1 MNNFLFENKTKVY
14 FGKGGVKEYLG
25 CLLEHYGDTVM
36 LAYGGGSI
44 KHNGVYDEIVGIL
57 NAEGKRIVEFP
68 GIMPNPTYAKVQE
81 GETPA
86 EDPLRLIGLL
96 NAECSAYEELIRRI
110 NLTNAATVLDGQTL
124 TALLARRDALS
135 LEISILRDFLQQASQ
150 RIDRYSK
157 TEIKILSTVDVTA
170 MQKTVDAKSKELR
183 QLDAAI
189 QKLNWNTTLI

>member
-1 MNNFLFENKTKVY
+1 MDINTVNEEMSLAEALQMRADIKTQIAQ
-14 FGKGGVKEYLG
+14 LR
-25 CLLEHYGDTVM
+25 
-36 LAYGGGSI
+36 SR
-44 KHNGVYDEIVGIL
+44 L
-57 NAEGKRIVEFP
+57 ND
-68 GIMPNPTYAKVQE
+68 NAKVQE
-81 GETPA
+81 GEAPA
-86 EDPLRLIGLL
+86 EDPLRLIELL

-110 NLTNAATVLDGQTL
+110 NLTNAATVFEGQTL

-135 LEISILRDFLQQASQ
+135 LELSIMRDFLRQASQ

-157 TEIKILSTVDVTA
+157 TEIKILPTVDVTA

>member
-1 MNNFLFENKTKVY
+1 MDINTVNEGMSLAEDLQMRADIKTRISQ
-14 FGKGGVKEYLG
+14 L
-25 CLLEHYGDTVM
+25 H
-36 LAYGGGSI
+36 SR
-44 KHNGVYDEIVGIL
+44 L
-57 NAEGKRIVEFP
+57 ND
-68 GIMPNPTYAKVQE
+68 NAKVQE
-81 GETPA
+81 GEAPA
-86 EDPLRLIGLL
+86 EDPLRLIELL

-135 LEISILRDFLQQASQ
+135 LELSIMRDFLRQASQ

-157 TEIKILSTVDVTA
+157 TEIKIFSTVDVTA

-189 QKLNWNTTLI
+189 QKLNWNTMLI

>member
-1 MNNFLFENKTKVY
+1 MDINTVNEGMSLAEALQMRADIKTRISQ
-14 FGKGGVKEYLG
+14 L
-25 CLLEHYGDTVM
+25 H
-36 LAYGGGSI
+36 SR
-44 KHNGVYDEIVGIL
+44 L
-57 NAEGKRIVEFP
+57 ND
-68 GIMPNPTYAKVQE
+68 NAKVQE
-81 GETPA
+81 GEAPA
-86 EDPLRLIGLL
+86 EDPLRLIELL

-135 LEISILRDFLQQASQ
+135 LELSIMRDILQQASQ

-157 TEIKILSTVDVTA
+157 TEIKIFSTVDVTA

-189 QKLNWNTTLI
+189 QKLNWNTMLI

>member
-1 MNNFLFENKTKVY
+1 MDIYIVNEGMTLAEALQQRADIKTQIAQ
-14 FGKGGVKEYLG
+14 LR
-25 CLLEHYGDTVM
+25 
-36 LAYGGGSI
+36 SR
-44 KHNGVYDEIVGIL
+44 L
-57 NAEGKRIVEFP
+57 ND
-68 GIMPNPTYAKVQE
+68 NAKVQE
-81 GETPA
+81 DEAPA
-86 EDPLRLIGLL
+86 EDPLRLIELL

-110 NLTNAATVLDGQTL
+110 NLTNAATVFEGQTL

-135 LEISILRDFLQQASQ
+135 LELSIMRDFLRQASQ

-157 TEIKILSTVDVTA
+157 TEIKILPTVDVTA

>member
-1 MNNFLFENKTKVY
+1 MDINTVNEGMSLAEALQMRADIKTRISQLHSRLNEN
-14 FGKGGVKEYLG
+14 
-25 CLLEHYGDTVM
+25 
-36 LAYGGGSI
+36 
-44 KHNGVYDEIVGIL
+44 
-57 NAEGKRIVEFP
+57 
-68 GIMPNPTYAKVQE
+68 AKVQG
-81 GETPA
+81 GEAPA
-86 EDPLRLIGLL
+86 EDPLRLIELL

-135 LEISILRDFLQQASQ
+135 LELSIMRDFLRQASQ

-157 TEIKILSTVDVTA
+157 TEIKIFSTVDVTA

-189 QKLNWNTTLI
+189 QKLNWNTMLI

>member
-1 MNNFLFENKTKVY
+1 MDINTVNEEMSLAEALQMRADIKTRISQ
-14 FGKGGVKEYLG
+14 LR
-25 CLLEHYGDTVM
+25 
-36 LAYGGGSI
+36 SR
-44 KHNGVYDEIVGIL
+44 L
-57 NAEGKRIVEFP
+57 ND
-68 GIMPNPTYAKVQE
+68 NAKVQE
-81 GETPA
+81 GEAPA
-86 EDPLRLIGLL
+86 EDPLRLIELL

-135 LEISILRDFLQQASQ
+135 LELSIMRDFLQQASQ

-157 TEIKILSTVDVTA
+157 TEIKILPTVDVTA

-189 QKLNWNTTLI
+189 QKLNWNTMLI